1 MRGDVKKHLPKEG
14 AVLGLPPILL
24 ISAQSR
30 RESILSEWSKQ
41 PKRPDKPAE
50 DARRLVVS
58 HPAANPH
65 SP

>member
-30 RESILSEWSKQ
+30 RVSILSEWSKQ
-41 PKRPDKPAE
+41 PKRPNKTTQ
-50 DARRLVVS
+50 DAHRFGAL
-58 HPAANPH
+58 
-65 SP
+65 